1 MKLNSRPQI
10 LCIVQLD
17 FQSTLT
23 FKCSFVHFFNFG
35 NMNKKSQRR
44 QTGLYSRPAY
54 LTENLSIKSFFHV
67 NKKALPTTSITN
79 LLN

>member
-1 MKLNSRPQI
+1 MELNSRPQI

-23 FKCSFVHFFNFG
+23 FKCSFVHFG

-67 NKKALPTTSITN
+67 NKKALPTTSIKN